1 VNWWLGDIDDVYGEG
16 DLIVVSGQWGHA
28 VGVFDDG
35 VTEVVAVVTGRNAAV
50 KWVVTEAMD
59 DPGVTVD
66 VIFGDLVVPAMF
78 TGCDGGVVNKGDGGL
93 VVVGAVGN
101 VLDGVMGDGVDDGPS
116 GNVRGNV
123 AHGVV
128 PSGSVVWMYENPTTI
143 GGVTQLT
150 WCLVVSIENDPP

>member
-1 VNWWLGDIDDVYGEG
+1 MGARC
-16 DLIVVSGQWGHA
+16 HA
-28 VGVFDDG
+28 GGVFDGG
-35 VTEVVAVVTGRNAAV
+35 VTEDVSADTGRNAAF
-50 KWVVTEAMD
+50 KWGVTGAMD

-78 TGCDGGVVNKGDGGL
+78 TGCDGRVVNKGDGGL

-116 GNVRGNV
+116 GDVGGNV

-128 PSGSVVWMYENPTTI
+128 PSGSVVWMYDNPTTI
-143 GGVTQLT
+143 GGITQLT
-150 WCLVVSIENDPP
+150 